1 MPYITDNNGVIDAF
15 MNLNTANAGR
25 LKTDGQSLY
34 SYDLRIAEH
43 IPQDDGSAITLVY
56 DYTSKGGNYVSQ
68 TTSGHVGLVKRRVP
82 RRNVMSINEAVEAGL
97 IEGNNNATRKT
108 YT

>member
-1 MPYITDNNGVIDAF
+1 MAYFTDNDSVVDAF
-15 MNLNTANAGR
+15 LNCKTANAGR

-43 IPQDDGSAITLVY
+43 IPDDFGGATTLVY

-68 TTSGHVGLVKRRVP
+68 TTSSHVGLIKRRIP
-82 RRNVMSINEAVEAGL
+82 RRNVVAINDAIEAGL
-97 IEGNNNATRKT
+97 VTERR
-108 YT
+108 

>member
-1 MPYITDNNGVIDAF
+1 MPYMTDNMGVVDAF
-15 MNLNTANAGR
+15 MNLDSANAGR

-43 IPQDDGSAITLVY
+43 IPQKDGSAVTVVY

-68 TTSGHVGLVKRRVP
+68 TTSGHVGLVKRRIP
-82 RRNVMSINEAVEAGL
+82 RRNVISITEGTEAGL
-97 IEGNNNATRKT
+97 NEGRPNVPSKAQR
-108 YT
+108 

>member
-25 LKTDGQSLY
+25 LKTDGQSLF

-43 IPQDDGSAITLVY
+43 IPQDDGSAITVVY

-68 TTSGHVGLVKRRVP
+68 TTSGHVGLAKRRVP
-82 RRNVMSINEAVEAGL
+82 RRNVVSIQEAVNAGL
-97 IEGNNNATRKT
+97 VEANTNVARKT
-108 YT
+108 YS

>member
-1 MPYITDNNGVIDAF
+1 MPYMTDNVGVVDAF

-43 IPQDDGSAITLVY
+43 IPQRDGTAITVVY

-68 TTSGHVGLVKRRVP
+68 TTSGHVGLVKRRIP
-82 RRNVMSINEAVEAGL
+82 RRNVISVTEGLDTGL
-97 IEGNNNATRKT
+97 IEDRPNVINKT
-108 YT
+108 QR

>member
-1 MPYITDNNGVIDAF
+1 MPYMTDNNGVVDAF
-15 MNLNTANAGR
+15 MNLNSANAGR

-43 IPQDDGSAITLVY
+43 IPQRDGSAITVVY

-68 TTSGHVGLVKRRVP
+68 TTSSHVGLVKRQVNK
-82 RRNVMSINEAVEAGL
+82 RNIIPVRDGQDAGL
-97 IEGNNNATRKT
+97 ITERAHVTRKT
-108 YT
+108 Y